1 MASNDDVVQI
11 IKNRTSVN
19 IQASAPLTGLS
30 DILQANVNYEID
42 GALRDY
48 SMDEPLVV
56 MQEVAASGLTDVSGV
71 KFYELASWDF
81 DTSSASDVEIEFP
94 VDLATRSLLFQG
106 PDLDYEIVERLDSGT
121 RKAYIKFMSP
131 PSGSPGTWRL
141 KYSGRYQTLVESAT
155 LANLTYRAIQMVGLL
170 AASYVARF
178 LSGKFAKTSDATI
191 DADVVDHGGKATE
204 YATIADN
211 LFQEYQDRIDRPSRV
226 KRVGQDV
233 GIVDLD
239 ISLGRSTRY
248 GREFLVHRKRRR

>member
-42 GALRDY
+42 GAIRDY

-106 PDLDYEIVERLDSGT
+106 PDLDY
-121 RKAYIKFMSP
+121 
-131 PSGSPGTWRL
+131 
-141 KYSGRYQTLVESAT
+141 
-155 LANLTYRAIQMVGLL
+155 
-170 AASYVARF
+170 
-178 LSGKFAKTSDATI
+178 
-191 DADVVDHGGKATE
+191 
-204 YATIADN
+204 
-211 LFQEYQDRIDRPSRV
+211 
-226 KRVGQDV
+226 
-233 GIVDLD
+233 
-239 ISLGRSTRY
+239 
-248 GREFLVHRKRRR
+248 